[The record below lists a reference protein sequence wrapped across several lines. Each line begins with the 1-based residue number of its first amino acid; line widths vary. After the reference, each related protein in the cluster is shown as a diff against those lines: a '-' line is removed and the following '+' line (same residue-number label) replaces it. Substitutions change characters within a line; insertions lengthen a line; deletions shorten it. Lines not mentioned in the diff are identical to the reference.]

1 MKIIVIFG
9 IIKNKGVGPLLSY
22 ILKRLVY
29 IVIAMYLIIT
39 ATFFLMQLAPGSP
52 FASERSFPPAIEA
65 QLNEKYGLD
74 NPWYE
79 QFSDYLV
86 STLSLDFGESMKYK
100 GRSTNDI
107 ISESFPISVALG
119 IEAMILSI
127 GIGIL
132 LGVISA
138 LYHNKF
144 PDYVSTVV
152 AILGIS
158 IPSFIL
164 AGLMQYYLS
173 FKAGWFP
180 VSGWKGFKY
189 TLLPAIAIAIM
200 HAGSI
205 AKLTRSSMLEQ
216 NNSDYVKLARAKG
229 LGKWKIVFKHSLRN
243 ALLPVVTYLGPL
255 FAGVITGSFVIE
267 QIFAIPGLGR
277 HFVTSITN
285 RDYTVIMGTTV
296 FYSMILLFAVLIV
309 DILYGII
316 DPRIKLK
323 GADK

>member
-1 MKIIVIFG
+1 MLKFIV
-9 IIKNKGVGPLLSY
+9 
-22 ILKRLVY
+22 KRLVY

-52 FASERSFPPAIEA
+52 FASERELPPAIEE
-65 QLNEKYGLD
+65 QLNAKYGLD
-74 NPWYE
+74 NPWYI
-79 QFSDYLV
+79 QYKDYLFD
-86 STLSLDFGESMKYK
+86 TLTFDFGESMKYK

-107 ISESFPISVALG
+107 ISESFPVSLALG
-119 IEAMILSI
+119 VEAMILAI
-127 GIGIL
+127 GLGIL
-132 LGVISA
+132 LGVVSA
-138 LYHNKF
+138 LYHNKM
-144 PDYVSTVV
+144 PDYISTII

-158 IPSFIL
+158 VPSFIL
-164 AGLMQYYLS
+164 AGLLQYYLS

-180 VSGWKGFKY
+180 VSGWKGFNY
-189 TLLPAIAIAIM
+189 TILPAFAIALT
-200 HAGSI
+200 HAGFI

-216 NNSDYVKLARAKG
+216 NNSEYVKLARAKG

-267 QIFAIPGLGR
+267 QIFAVPGLGR

-296 FYSMILLFAVLIV
+296 FYSLILLFAVLIV
-309 DILYGII
+309 DILYSVI

-323 GADK
+323 GAKK

>member
-1 MKIIVIFG
+1 MLGYIF
-9 IIKNKGVGPLLSY
+9 
-22 ILKRLVY
+22 KRLVY

-52 FASERSFPPAIEA
+52 FASEKNFPPAIEE
-65 QLNEKYGLD
+65 QLNAKYGLD
-74 NPWYE
+74 NPWYI
-79 QFSDYLV
+79 QYKDYLV
-86 STLSLDFGESMKYK
+86 STLSFDFGESMKYK

-107 ISESFPISVALG
+107 IAESFPVSVALG
-119 IEAMILSI
+119 VQAMILAI
-127 GIGIL
+127 GIGIF

-158 IPSFIL
+158 VPSFIL
-164 AGLMQYYLS
+164 AGLFQYYLS

-180 VSGWKGFKY
+180 VSGWKGFSY
-189 TLLPAIAIAIM
+189 TLLPSVAIALT
-200 HAGSI
+200 HAGFI

-216 NNSDYVKLARAKG
+216 TNSDYVKLARAKG
-229 LGKWKIVFKHSLRN
+229 IGKWTVVVKHSLRN
-243 ALLPVVTYLGPL
+243 ALLPVITYLGPL
-255 FAGVITGSFVIE
+255 SAGVITGSFIIE

-296 FYSMILLFAVLIV
+296 FYSIILLFAVLIV
-309 DILYGII
+309 DILYGVI

-323 GADK
+323 GAKK

>member
-1 MKIIVIFG
+1 MLGYIF
-9 IIKNKGVGPLLSY
+9 
-22 ILKRLVY
+22 KRLVY
-29 IVIAMYLIIT
+29 IIIAMYLIIS

-52 FASERSFPPAIEA
+52 FASERELPAAIEE
-65 QLNEKYGLD
+65 QLNAKYGLD
-74 NPWYE
+74 NPWYV
-79 QFSDYLV
+79 QYKDYLV
-86 STLSLDFGESMKYK
+86 STMTFDFGESMKYK

-107 ISESFPISVALG
+107 IAESFPISVALG
-119 IEAMILSI
+119 LQAMILAI
-127 GIGIL
+127 GLGVL
-132 LGVISA
+132 LGIISA
-138 LYHNKF
+138 LYHNKL
-144 PDYVSTVV
+144 PDYVSTVI

-158 IPSFIL
+158 VPSFIL
-164 AGLMQYYLS
+164 AGLLQYYLS

-180 VSGWKGFKY
+180 VSGWKGFTY
-189 TLLPAIAIAIM
+189 TILPSLAIALG

-216 NNSDYVKLARAKG
+216 SNSDYVKLARAKG
-229 LGKWKIVFKHSLRN
+229 LGKWTTVFKHTLRN

-255 FAGVITGSFVIE
+255 LAGVITGSFVIE

-296 FYSMILLFAVLIV
+296 FFAIILLFAVLIV
-309 DILYGII
+309 DILYSVI

-323 GADK
+323 GAKK

>member
-1 MKIIVIFG
+1 MLGYIF
-9 IIKNKGVGPLLSY
+9 
-22 ILKRLVY
+22 KRLVY

-52 FASERSFPPAIEA
+52 FASEKNFPPAIEE
-65 QLNEKYGLD
+65 QLNAKYGLD
-74 NPWYE
+74 NPWYI
-79 QFSDYLV
+79 QYKDYLV
-86 STLSLDFGESMKYK
+86 STLSFDFGESMKYK

-107 ISESFPISVALG
+107 IAESFPVSVALG
-119 IEAMILSI
+119 VQAMILAI
-127 GIGIL
+127 GIGIF

-158 IPSFIL
+158 VPSFIL
-164 AGLMQYYLS
+164 AGLFQYYLS

-180 VSGWKGFKY
+180 VSGWKGFSY
-189 TLLPAIAIAIM
+189 TLLPSVAIAFT
-200 HAGSI
+200 HAGFI

-216 NNSDYVKLARAKG
+216 TNSDYVKLARAKG
-229 LGKWKIVFKHSLRN
+229 IGKWTVVVKHSLRN
-243 ALLPVVTYLGPL
+243 ALLPVITYLGPL
-255 FAGVITGSFVIE
+255 SAGVITGSFIIE

-296 FYSMILLFAVLIV
+296 FYSIILLFAVLIV
-309 DILYGII
+309 DILYGVI

-323 GADK
+323 GAKK

>member
-1 MKIIVIFG
+1 MLGYIF
-9 IIKNKGVGPLLSY
+9 
-22 ILKRLVY
+22 KRLVY

-52 FASERSFPPAIEA
+52 FSSERQLPPAIEE
-65 QLNEKYGLD
+65 QLNAKYGLD
-74 NPWYE
+74 NPWYV
-79 QFSDYLV
+79 QYKDYLV
-86 STLSLDFGESMKYK
+86 STMSFDFGESMKYK
-100 GRSTNDI
+100 GRSTNDL

-119 IEAMILSI
+119 VEAMVLAI
-127 GIGIL
+127 GLGVL
-132 LGVISA
+132 LGIISA
-138 LYHNKF
+138 LYHNKL

-158 IPSFIL
+158 VPSFIL
-164 AGLMQYYLS
+164 AGLLQYYLS

-180 VSGWKGFKY
+180 VSGWKGFTY
-189 TLLPAIAIAIM
+189 TILPAVAIAIT
-200 HAGSI
+200 HAGFI

-216 NNSDYVKLARAKG
+216 TNSDYVKLARAKG
-229 LGKWKIVFKHSLRN
+229 LGKWTIVFKHTLRN

-296 FYSMILLFAVLIV
+296 FYAIILLFAVLIV
-309 DILYGII
+309 DILYSVI

-323 GADK
+323 GAKK

>member
-1 MKIIVIFG
+1 MLG
-9 IIKNKGVGPLLSY
+9 Y

-29 IVIAMYLIIT
+29 LVIAMYLIIT

-52 FASERSFPPAIEA
+52 FASEREFPPAIEER
-65 QLNEKYGLD
+65 LNAKYGLD
-74 NPWYE
+74 NPWYI
-79 QFSDYLV
+79 QYKDYLV
-86 STLSLDFGESMKYK
+86 STLSFDFGESMKYK

-107 ISESFPISVALG
+107 ISESFPVSVTLG
-119 IEAMILSI
+119 VQAMILSI
-127 GIGIL
+127 GLGIL

-158 IPSFIL
+158 VPSFIL
-164 AGLMQYYLS
+164 AGLLQYYIS
-173 FKAGWFP
+173 YKAGWFP
-180 VSGWKGFKY
+180 VSGWKGFSY
-189 TLLPAIAIAIM
+189 TVLPTIAIALT
-200 HAGSI
+200 HAGFI

-216 NNSDYVKLARAKG
+216 TNSDYVKLARAKG
-229 LGKWKIVFKHSLRN
+229 IGKWTVVVKHSLRN

-255 FAGVITGSFVIE
+255 SAGVITGSFIVE

-296 FYSMILLFAVLIV
+296 FYSIILLFAVLIV
-309 DILYGII
+309 DILYGVI
-316 DPRIKLK
+316 DPRIKLR
-323 GADK
+323 GAKK

>member
-1 MKIIVIFG
+1 M
-9 IIKNKGVGPLLSY
+9 LSY

-52 FASERSFPPAIEA
+52 FASEKDFPPAIEE
-65 QLNEKYGLD
+65 QLNAKYGLD
-74 NPWYE
+74 NPWYI
-79 QFSDYLV
+79 QYKDYLV
-86 STLSLDFGESMKYK
+86 STLSFDFGESMKYK

-107 ISESFPISVALG
+107 IAESFPVSVALG
-119 IEAMILSI
+119 IQAMILSI

-158 IPSFIL
+158 VPSFIL
-164 AGLMQYYLS
+164 AGLFQYYLS

-180 VSGWKGFKY
+180 VSGWKGFSY
-189 TLLPAIAIAIM
+189 TILPSVAIALT
-200 HAGSI
+200 HAGFI

-216 NNSDYVKLARAKG
+216 TNSDYVKLARAKG
-229 LGKWKIVFKHSLRN
+229 IGKWTVVVKHTLRN
-243 ALLPVVTYLGPL
+243 ALLPVITYLGPL
-255 FAGVITGSFVIE
+255 SAGVITGSFIIE

-296 FYSMILLFAVLIV
+296 FYSIILLFAVLIV
-309 DILYGII
+309 DILYGVI

-323 GADK
+323 GAKK

>member
-1 MKIIVIFG
+1 MLGYII
-9 IIKNKGVGPLLSY
+9 
-22 ILKRLVY
+22 KRLVY

-52 FASERSFPPAIEA
+52 FASERDFPPAIEA
-65 QLNEKYGLD
+65 QLNAKYGLD
-74 NPWYE
+74 NPWYV
-79 QFSDYLV
+79 QYKDYLV
-86 STLSLDFGESMKYK
+86 STMSFDFGESMKYK
-100 GRSTNDI
+100 GRSTNDL

-119 IEAMILSI
+119 VEAMVLAI
-127 GIGIL
+127 GLGVL
-132 LGVISA
+132 LGIISA
-138 LYHNKF
+138 LYHNKL

-158 IPSFIL
+158 VPSFIL
-164 AGLMQYYLS
+164 AGLLQYYLS

-180 VSGWKGFKY
+180 VSGWKGFTY
-189 TLLPAIAIAIM
+189 TILPAVAIAVT
-200 HAGSI
+200 HAGFI

-216 NNSDYVKLARAKG
+216 SNSDYVKLARAKG
-229 LGKWKIVFKHSLRN
+229 LGKWTIVFKHTLRN

-296 FYSMILLFAVLIV
+296 FYSIILLLAVLVV
-309 DILYGII
+309 DILYSVI

-323 GADK
+323 GAKK